1 MNKTYTD
8 RLRENEKY
16 EMGLNNPEVKSR
28 WEETFNDLLL
38 GLINVHQT
46 NTTVCHPLP
55 LYAKTVSGA
64 FRPKS
69 LCPYMQYIRI
79 DALDSKDYPN
89 HIAENSVYVTI
100 KVDLEDKTFEIADS
114 GHIWLNRAEQK
125 ATNYA
130 MASMKR
136 IVLANGGK
144 WMRKSKFK
152 DAKDFAKKVTK
163 FWELAMT
170 IIDSQ
175 TGGYPYKDLRDD
187 ATPVYKVA

>member
-1 MNKTYTD
+1 MNKIYAE

-16 EMGLNNPEVKSR
+16 EMGRNPENKSR
-28 WEETFNDLLL
+28 WEDTFTSLLAS
-38 GLINVHQT
+38 LINVHQT

-55 LYAKTVSGA
+55 LYAKTVSGD
-64 FRPKS
+64 FRPNS
-69 LCPYMQYIRI
+69 LCPYVQHIRI
-79 DALDSKDYPN
+79 DALNRQDYPN
-89 HIAENSVYVTI
+89 NIAENSVYVTI
-100 KVDLEDKTFEIADS
+100 KIDLEDKTFEISDS

-136 IVLANGGK
+136 IVTANGGK
-144 WMRKSKFK
+144 WLRKSKFK

-175 TGGYPYKDLRDD
+175 TGGYPYKGLRDD

>member
-1 MNKTYTD
+1 MNKIYAD

-16 EMGLNNPEVKSR
+16 EMGRNPEAKSR
-28 WEETFNDLLL
+28 WEETFTSLLAS
-38 GLINVHQT
+38 LIAVHQT
-46 NTTVCHPLP
+46 NNTVCHPLP
-55 LYAKTVSGA
+55 LYAKTVSGG
-64 FRPKS
+64 FRPNS
-69 LCPYMQYIRI
+69 LCPYVQYIRI
-79 DALDSKDYPN
+79 DALNRQDYPN
-89 HIAENSVYVTI
+89 NIAENSVYVTI
-100 KVDLEDKTFEIADS
+100 KIDLEDKTFEISDN

-136 IVLANGGK
+136 IVTANGGK
-144 WMRKSKFK
+144 WLRKSKFK